1 MTSEFIKGDL
11 TAKARAAGAKART
24 ARANGRAAD
33 LAPIIANLLAGGTTS
48 LHAIATALN
57 ERGIRTAWGRGL
69 WTASQ
74 VRRVLGRLRGTVG

>member
-1 MTSEFIKGDL
+1 MTSECIKGDV
-11 TAKARAAGAKART
+11 TAKARAAGAQART

-33 LAPIIANLLAGGTTS
+33 LAPIIADLQASGTTS

-74 VRRVLGRLRGTVG
+74 VRRVVGRLRGTVG

>member
-1 MTSEFIKGDL
+1 MSIQGMPYDGVECAVVSNIKL
-11 TAKARAAGAKART
+11 V
-24 ARANGRAAD
+24 NSS
-33 LAPIIANLLAGGTTS
+33 TS

-74 VRRVLGRLRGTVG
+74 VRRVVGRLRGTVG